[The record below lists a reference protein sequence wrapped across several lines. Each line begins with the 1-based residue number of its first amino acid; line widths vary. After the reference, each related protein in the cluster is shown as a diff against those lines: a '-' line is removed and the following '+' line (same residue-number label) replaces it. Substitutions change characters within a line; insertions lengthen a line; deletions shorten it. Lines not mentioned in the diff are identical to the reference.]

1 MASIVDTASQS
12 DREVKLHPL
21 VLINISDHYTREKVK
36 GGDKGRR
43 VYGVLFGVQ
52 DGMVADVCE
61 SYEMVYTIDK
71 ATGKVDFDEKFLEGK
86 TDQIS
91 QIFPNFEILGWYSTG
106 PVAQPEDLLT
116 HKAITAV
123 NENPLYLLL
132 NPGELSGDG
141 ETLPVSMF
149 ETQMKEKEG
158 DINAIFVNVDYKINA
173 GESERVAVDHVA
185 QVTPQGVN
193 QSAKVPHLTSLR
205 SAIDTLVSRVDTLRN
220 FLIATQK
227 QNIPMNHPL
236 LRQAAQLCNQLP
248 LFEDA
253 LLKRELLDES
263 KDTLLVS
270 HLASITQCSNALSE
284 TMDKYAAA
292 YGDGYVGRIV
302 RNSHGQ
308 W

>member
-1 MASIVDTASQS
+1 M
-12 DREVKLHPL
+12 
-21 VLINISDHYTREKVK
+21 
-36 GGDKGRR
+36 
-43 VYGVLFGVQ
+43 
-52 DGMVADVCE
+52 
-61 SYEMVYTIDK
+61 
-71 ATGKVDFDEKFLEGK
+71 
-86 TDQIS
+86 
-91 QIFPNFEILGWYSTG
+91 
-106 PVAQPEDLLT
+106 
-116 HKAITAV
+116 
-123 NENPLYLLL
+123 
-132 NPGELSGDG
+132 
-141 ETLPVSMF
+141 
-149 ETQMKEKEG
+149 
-158 DINAIFVNVDYKINA
+158 
-173 GESERVAVDHVA
+173 DHVA